1 MLSTVKNK
9 ISDIPVVSQFIDDC
23 KDLPYKPPD
32 PLPTKSFALYVCGAP
47 GSGKTSLWM
56 SLLLSHPT
64 KKHKDRPK
72 YMYKLFD
79 RVELIS
85 ASLNTLPKSILN
97 KIPENQQHLDYS
109 DDLLQELIDEMRED
123 ENLNNLIIL
132 DDNIKNLNKSKIL
145 AKVYLNRRHCTYDK
159 DQEGTASLSIITTSQ
174 KYNLL
179 ALQFRVAQSDVIL
192 FKSSNNTEIKT
203 IKDELMND
211 LTPELQD
218 KVLELAWKEP
228 YSFLY
233 IKVNQP
239 LHKKYYV
246 KFDLI
251 KFD

>member
-1 MLSTVKNK
+1 MLT
-9 ISDIPVVSQFIDDC
+9 
-23 KDLPYKPPD
+23 
-32 PLPTKSFALYVCGAP
+32 
-47 GSGKTSLWM
+47 
-56 SLLLSHPT
+56 
-64 KKHKDRPK
+64 
-72 YMYKLFD
+72 
-79 RVELIS
+79 
-85 ASLNTLPKSILN
+85 
-97 KIPENQQHLDYS
+97 
-109 DDLLQELIDEMRED
+109 
-123 ENLNNLIIL
+123 
-132 DDNIKNLNKSKIL
+132 NLNKSKIL
-145 AKVYLNRRHCTYDK
+145 AKIYLNRRHCTYDK

-179 ALQFRVAQSDVIL
+179 AIQFRVAQSDVIL
-192 FKSSNNTEIKT
+192 FESSNNTEIKT